1 MKSEVRTAVVVLA
14 LVVALAI
21 AMPFWKWFGPG
32 PLRAP
37 AHFVV
42 PQGAT
47 IGGVARRLEAAGAV
61 RSAVWFRRLAMRLGS
76 RDPIKAGEFVI
87 PARAS
92 ASAVLDVLQHGRP
105 IQHILVIP
113 EGAPAL
119 VVASKLRDEPLLT
132 GPVAVPAEGS
142 VLPDGYSFERGEA
155 RAAVLARMQ
164 KAMAR
169 TLASLWKARKPTT
182 VVKSPEQAVILAS
195 LVEKETGV
203 PAERRLIAG
212 VYSNRLRNGMLL
224 QADPTVIYPITHGLP
239 LGRRIKE
246 SELKANNGY
255 NTYVHAGLPVGPIT
269 NPGRASIAAVL
280 DPAPTQDLYFVAN
293 GTGGHAFASTLAEHA
308 ANRAKWYAI
317 RRARGEM

>member
-1 MKSEVRTAVVVLA
+1 MTRGARNSIVILA
-14 LVVALAI
+14 LVIALAI
-21 AMPFWKWFGPG
+21 AMPFWLWRGPG
-32 PLRAP
+32 PLAKP
-37 AHFVV
+37 IHFVV

-47 IGGVARRLEAAGAV
+47 VGGIARKLEAAGAV
-61 RSAVWFRRLAMRLGS
+61 RSAVWFRRLAMKLGS
-76 RDPIKAGEFVI
+76 SDHIRAGEFVI

-92 ASAVLDVLQHGRP
+92 AATILDLFQHGRP

-119 VVASKLRDEPLLT
+119 TVAAKLRAEPLLT
-132 GPVAVPAEGS
+132 GPVAVPTEGS
-142 VLPDGYSFERGEA
+142 VLPDGYTFERGEA

-164 KAMAR
+164 QAMTK

-182 VVKSPEQAVILAS
+182 VAATPEQAVILAS

-212 VYSNRLRNGMLL
+212 VYSNRLRSGMLL

-239 LGRRIKE
+239 LGRRIRQ
-246 SELKANNGY
+246 SELKADNGY
-255 NTYVHAGLPVGPIT
+255 NTYVRSGLPVGPVT
-269 NPGRASIAAVL
+269 NPGRASIAAAL
-280 DPAPTQDLYFVAN
+280 DPAATPDLYFVAN
-293 GTGGHAFASTLAEHA
+293 GMGGHAFAATLAEHA
-308 ANRAKWYAI
+308 ANRARWYAI